1 MKRIVI
7 DASVALKW
15 VLNDEEH
22 IAEASQILLDMQ
34 AGGLEVF
41 APDLLCYEFSNV
53 LWLAARQGRLTSQ
66 NARAAARFFQQLRI
80 QYQPPDAF
88 WYPALDIAFQYQRT
102 FYDSAYIALA
112 QQLGVWCFTGDR
124 RLYNALHTQL
134 NFVRWVGDYRWDEVP
149 EPV

>member
-1 MKRIVI
+1 MKKIVI

-22 IAEASQILLDMQ
+22 IAEASQILLDVQ
-34 AGGLEVF
+34 AGGLEIF

-53 LWLAARQGRLTSQ
+53 LWVAARQARLTPQ
-66 NARAAARFFQQLRI
+66 NTRAAVRFFQQLGI
-80 QYQPPDAF
+80 QYQPLDAF
-88 WYPALDIAFQYQRT
+88 WGLALDIAFQYQRT
-102 FYDSAYIALA
+102 FYDSVYIALA

-124 RLYNALHTQL
+124 RLYNALHPHL
-134 NFVRWVGDYRWDEVP
+134 NFVRWIGDYKWDEIP